1 MPNLNQIWFFVA
13 IILCLFLHIK
23 TNCFDKLKSFFKKA
37 QVAITCAKQKGSH
50 KGQQSAFEGKEEQP
64 AKSQRLFFDKKTTRQ
79 LSRVN

>member
-23 TNCFDKLKSFFKKA
+23 TNCFDKLKSFLKKA
-37 QVAITCAKQKGSH
+37 QVAKICAKQKGSH

-64 AKSQRLFFDKKTTRQ
+64 RHNCRYC
-79 LSRVN
+79 